1 MQYKMINE
9 LIDAVVWLDRCRGM
23 VNNCADNASVYE
35 LKIAE
40 KEAAEVLIA
49 LVAELNITESINQQI
64 QIQRKLSNRT
74 L

>member
-23 VNNCADNASVYE
+23 IADCADNASVYE

-40 KEAAEVLIA
+40 KEAAEVLLA
-49 LVAELNITESINQQI
+49 LIAELDISASINQQI
-64 QIQRKLSNRT
+64 KRSFLQNLKS
-74 L
+74 

>member
-23 VNNCADNASVYE
+23 VSKCADNASVYE

-40 KEAAEVLIA
+40 KEMLEVLQA
-49 LVAELNITESINQQI
+49 LVAELDISESLATKHYNQ
-64 QIQRKLSNRT
+64 SHST
-74 L
+74 H